1 LLLVDYT
8 HFQDPKDWGLFRCTI
23 EGTEQYRSIKLNL
36 NYDEGIIFRSLA
48 MMRFGPSSN
57 LATYAEEQKKRG
69 RKTDARTV
77 KRVAQAFHP
86 YRFQVALVLTAI
98 LLTTLLVHERIME
111 LEEGYDTIVGERG
124 YKLSG
129 GEKQRIAI
137 ARVVLKNPRIL
148 ILDEATS
155 SLDTH
160 SERLVQASL
169 EKLMRGRTTLTIAH
183 RLSTILAADVILVT
197 NKGEIVERGT
207 YRELLALNG
216 LYAQLY
222 YEQFSRRPETD
233 GVGKTD
239 NGVLTSTRRDS
250 ARFLSDSAPTA
261 QTVPTLE
268 TQTPYLQLLEDM
280 MKKTAS
286 SIPQPAIEIT
296 GKLPVLSAAD
306 FRPSVPQE
314 PAFMQNARPKLL
326 SRPRLLISSSLLDE
340 TYEVLLKKD
349 MIAIGESDS
358 NDIVLRG
365 DYMTAPYHA
374 LLEKRD
380 GDYYLFEW
388 CCKGGVIINGQKLVL
403 GLGYKLADGD
413 QIVIGQYRLIFFS
426 VPPQKL
432 TKPMANA
439 STPKRVTLPRMLT
452 LPAKRNY

>member
-23 EGTEQYRSIKLNL
+23 EGTEQYRSIKQNF

-111 LEEGYDTIVGERG
+111 LEDGYD
-124 YKLSG
+124 
-129 GEKQRIAI
+129 
-137 ARVVLKNPRIL
+137 
-148 ILDEATS
+148 
-155 SLDTH
+155 
-160 SERLVQASL
+160 
-169 EKLMRGRTTLTIAH
+169 
-183 RLSTILAADVILVT
+183 
-197 NKGEIVERGT
+197 
-207 YRELLALNG
+207 
-216 LYAQLY
+216 YAQLY